1 MARRLD
7 PWLVAGYA
15 GVAGFGVLEAT
26 LRPHEATERHRAA
39 EDDGTTRALGRVYA
53 VAAATAPLLSL
64 LPVRP
69 LPKAARPLGLALEAA
84 GLGLRAWSMRT
95 LDASYTRTLRV
106 TNTQDVVER
115 GPYRHIRHP
124 GYLGSLLIWLGF
136 SLSSGS
142 VAVVATVAALLIPT
156 YRRRMVNE
164 ERLLAEE
171 LPGYDEYAGRTKT
184 ADSGGVVRRGP
195 RRQPCPGRTTVTP
208 SRLRLPVPPRA
219 CP

>member
-15 GVAGFGVLEAT
+15 GVAGFGLLEASAA
-26 LRPHEATERHRAA
+26 ATRGHGMARAA
-39 EDDGTTRALGRVYA
+39 EDDGTTRTLGQVYA
-53 VAAATAPLLSL
+53 VAAATAPFLSR
-64 LPVRP
+64 LPLRP
-69 LPKAARPLGLALEAA
+69 LPKAARPLGLGLEAA

-106 TNTQDVVER
+106 ANAQVVVER
-115 GPYRHIRHP
+115 GPYRHVRHP

-156 YRRRMVNE
+156 YRRRMGNE
-164 ERLLAEE
+164 ERLLVEE
-171 LPGYDEYAGRTKT
+171 LLGYEEYAGRTK
-184 ADSGGVVRRGP
+184 
-195 RRQPCPGRTTVTP
+195 
-208 SRLRLPVPPRA
+208 RLIPAVW
-219 CP
+219 